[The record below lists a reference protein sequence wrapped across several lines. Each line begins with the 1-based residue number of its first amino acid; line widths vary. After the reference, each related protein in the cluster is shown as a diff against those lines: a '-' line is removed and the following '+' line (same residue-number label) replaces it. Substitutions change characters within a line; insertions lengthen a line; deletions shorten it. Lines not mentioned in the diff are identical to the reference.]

1 MRAFATPPNYQRLW
15 QRANSKDVPVASAWT
30 TRGQHVV
37 SRQSILYNLDMNSI
51 TSTAARQNWA
61 DTVDRARNEP
71 IIITDHGR
79 ETVVVMDA
87 ALAKLALQ
95 VLEDARDVEDA
106 TKALEEYERTGISY
120 SLEEVAKE
128 LGITLD

>member
-1 MRAFATPPNYQRLW
+1 
-15 QRANSKDVPVASAWT
+15 
-30 TRGQHVV
+30 
-37 SRQSILYNLDMNSI
+37 MNAV
-51 TSTAARQNWA
+51 TSTYARQNWA
-61 DTVDRARNEP
+61 DTVERARDEP

-95 VLEDARDVEDA
+95 VLEDARDVEEA
-106 TKALEEYERTGISY
+106 TKALEEYSRTGISY
-120 SLEEVAKE
+120 SLDEVAKE